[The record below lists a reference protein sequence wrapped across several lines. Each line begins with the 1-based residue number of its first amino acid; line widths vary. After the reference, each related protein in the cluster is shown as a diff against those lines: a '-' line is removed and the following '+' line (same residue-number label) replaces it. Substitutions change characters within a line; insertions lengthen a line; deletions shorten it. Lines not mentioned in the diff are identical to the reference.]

1 MRLMIRDTRPVLGIN
16 TLFICINMVLI
27 GDNMCLIGCLNVPM
41 RVMVRDET
49 RVSLGDVIA
58 VMRLPHT
65 FHTALYV
72 TNINP
77 LATRQTPL
85 NPAP

>member
-1 MRLMIRDTRPVLGIN
+1 
-16 TLFICINMVLI
+16 
-27 GDNMCLIGCLNVPM
+27 M

-58 VMRLPHT
+58 VVRFPHT